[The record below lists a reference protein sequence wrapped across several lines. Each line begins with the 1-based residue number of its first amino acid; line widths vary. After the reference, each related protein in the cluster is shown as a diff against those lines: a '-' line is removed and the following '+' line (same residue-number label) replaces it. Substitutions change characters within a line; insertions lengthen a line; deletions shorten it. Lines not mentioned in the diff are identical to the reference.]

1 MSTKKKAAESTHAGE
16 AAVSAAVEQ
25 GAHQRGTGRG
35 APLTDRTNVEPPILR
50 GITATE
56 AQVIGGLSVVVFI
69 LLSLL
74 IWAITGYWQMIVVLA
89 VLGPLCT
96 IWVTAGY
103 LASIKR
109 GRPDGYYTQ
118 ALRLWAI
125 RRGFARSRFTLHDH
139 YWSLGRPLANSLG
152 ISLEPKVD
160 LYGRPPLWERL
171 LEDLSPTAFAEDFRT
186 PARAKTLVKSLVKSP
201 RGGEARTEQQT

>member
-1 MSTKKKAAESTHAGE
+1 MSSKKQQVDPSRAGDAAEPQAGE
-16 AAVSAAVEQ
+16 Q
-25 GAHQRGTGRG
+25 GSHQRGTGRG

-50 GITATE
+50 GVTATE
-56 AQVIGGLSVVVFI
+56 AKVIGGLSVVVFI
-69 LLSLL
+69 VLSLL

-96 IWVTAGY
+96 VWVCAGY

-125 RRGFARSRFTLHDH
+125 QRGFARSRFTLHDN
-139 YWSLGRPLANSLG
+139 YWSLGRPLG
-152 ISLEPKVD
+152 ISLEPAVD
-160 LYGRPPLWERL
+160 VHGRPPLWVRL
-171 LEDLSPTAFAEDFRT
+171 MDDLSVQAFVDDFK
-186 PARAKTLVKSLVKSP
+186 RASAPDSH
-201 RGGEARTEQQT
+201 EQ